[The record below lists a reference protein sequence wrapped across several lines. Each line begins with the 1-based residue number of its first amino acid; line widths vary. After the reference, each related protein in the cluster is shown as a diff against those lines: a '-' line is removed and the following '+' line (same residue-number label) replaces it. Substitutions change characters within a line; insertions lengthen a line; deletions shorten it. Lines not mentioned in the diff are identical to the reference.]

1 MAGPGDYDGVIV
13 KRAQDINVNM
23 KKRNQITKDLH
34 GTKYRN
40 RVVPN
45 KKKKEEL
52 KRLKRF
58 YILEYL
64 R

>member
-13 KRAQDINVNM
+13 KRGPGINVNM
-23 KKRNQITKDLH
+23 KKRNLITTYLH
-34 GTKYRN
+34 KTKYRN

>member
-13 KRAQDINVNM
+13 KREPGISVNM
-23 KKRNQITKDLH
+23 KKRNLITTDLH
-34 GTKYRN
+34 KTKYRN

>member
-13 KRAQDINVNM
+13 KRGPGISVNM
-23 KKRNQITKDLH
+23 KKRNLITTDLH
-34 GTKYRN
+34 KTKYRN

-52 KRLKRF
+52 KRLRF